1 MFADSLLDSALINR
15 WHRGWTTLI
24 SFSMQALLV
33 GAALMVP
40 LLYSEGLP
48 SLHLMRQAVI
58 GPPPSRGPA
67 PQIEPS
73 HGRNLVPKNASGSVL
88 MTPQQIPKRVT
99 LETDVPVGPPPELA
113 TGGGASGSS
122 GPGVPNGI
130 LSSTGDAN
138 VILIPPRPVH
148 HPPISHWMEG
158 NLVHRVQPEYPPL
171 AVQTR
176 TQGQVVL
183 RAVIS
188 REGIIEKLQVVS
200 GHPLLVRAAI
210 EAVRQWRYRPYVL
223 NGEPV
228 EVETQVT
235 VNFVLSGG

>member
-1 MFADSLLDSALINR
+1 MFADSLLDSSLINR
-15 WHRGWTTLI
+15 SHRGWTTLI
-24 SFSMQALLV
+24 SLSVQALIV
-33 GAALMVP
+33 GALLMVP
-40 LLYSEGLP
+40 ILYTEGLP
-48 SLHLMRQAVI
+48 SLRLMRPEVI
-58 GPPPSRGPA
+58 GPPLSRGPA
-67 PQIEPS
+67 PKIEPS
-73 HGRNLVPKNASGSVL
+73 HGRNFALKNPSGLVL
-88 MTPQQIPKRVT
+88 MPPKEIPNGITP
-99 LETDVPVGPPPELA
+99 ETDVSVAPPPELA
-113 TGGGASGSS
+113 TGGGASGPG

-158 NLVHRVQPEYPPL
+158 NLIHRLQPAYPPL
-171 AVQTR
+171 AVQTS

-183 RAVIS
+183 REVIS
-188 REGIIEKLQVVS
+188 REGTIEKLQVVS